1 MLLTEQAADLAA
13 AAERGRIARE
23 IHDGIAQL
31 IYMLSLSSETCV
43 ALLRRI
49 ADTSTVEA
57 LMLAP
62 VAERLDKLVTISKQA
77 LWETRHYMF
86 TLKPLMNG
94 STTLTQMLTNQLR
107 EFEAI
112 SGLSTHLEVQGA
124 EVSSNGDQRHSR
136 KIAQVGTA
144 IFRITQEALTN
155 AYKHADATQV
165 KVYLLYLPQC
175 IEVQI
180 RDDGKGLR
188 TKADGYTL
196 GTDGGQERIYS
207 GHGMRGMRAALEAE
221 PDLTVIGEA
230 SNGAEALAKMPVLD
244 PQVILMDVRMEKMN
258 GIEACREI
266 KSRNPDVHILM
277 ITSYTDDD
285 AVISSILAGAS
296 GYLLKQVSRAD
307 LLHSIRL
314 VASGHSL
321 IDSNTAKHAMERLT
335 QVPGS
340 ELTEREREVLALV
353 ARGYTNKQIAD
364 TLFVSEKTA
373 RNHVSHILDK
383 LGLSRRSEAAA
394 FAVEHKLVP
403 PREQHK
409 DDM

>member
-1 MLLTEQAADLAA
+1 MTKT
-13 AAERGRIARE
+13 RIMIVDDHE
-23 IHDGIAQL
+23 
-31 IYMLSLSSETCV
+31 MV
-43 ALLRRI
+43 
-49 ADTSTVEA
+49 
-57 LMLAP
+57 
-62 VAERLDKLVTISKQA
+62 RL
-77 LWETRHYMF
+77 
-86 TLKPLMNG
+86 
-94 STTLTQMLTNQLR
+94 
-107 EFEAI
+107 
-112 SGLSTHLEVQGA
+112 
-124 EVSSNGDQRHSR
+124 
-136 KIAQVGTA
+136 
-144 IFRITQEALTN
+144 
-155 AYKHADATQV
+155 
-165 KVYLLYLPQC
+165 
-175 IEVQI
+175 
-180 RDDGKGLR
+180 
-188 TKADGYTL
+188 
-196 GTDGGQERIYS
+196 
-207 GHGMRGMRAALEAE
+207 GMRAALEAE

-277 ITSYTDDD
+277 ITSYTDED
-285 AVISSILAGAS
+285 AMISSILAGAS
-296 GYLLKQVSRAD
+296 GYLLKHVSRAD
-307 LLHSIRL
+307 LLRSIRQI
-314 VASGHSL
+314 ASGHSL
-321 IDSNTAKHAMERLT
+321 IDSRTAQQAMERLT

-340 ELTEREREVLALV
+340 ELTEREREVLTLV